1 MTADFIDLD
10 TEAAA
15 SLQSLIDAAAEAR
28 AKPPTGAE
36 RKAALTEAIRQS
48 NIDKLMALN
57 EKMSGIMGRILANK
71 DITETLGLLSESEL
85 LALMEELEDEQRVKE
100 LLEIRYQSIRTAVFA
115 HITETH
121 RARGVSDPAHTPGE
135 APVPALGK
143 RFTRE
148 GGKAKAQLDQDMLRL
163 QLGKKRWD
171 EVCKKVVVP
180 AVAEHVEY
188 VLDEER
194 MIALVQRDPEVLE
207 IFRSCVIPGKYGA
220 ARFHVRELKTDDHTD
235 SAD

>member
-1 MTADFIDLD
+1 
-10 TEAAA
+10 
-15 SLQSLIDAAAEAR
+15 
-28 AKPPTGAE
+28 
-36 RKAALTEAIRQS
+36 
-48 NIDKLMALN
+48 
-57 EKMSGIMGRILANK
+57 MGRILANK
-71 DITETLGLLSESEL
+71 NITETLGTLSEAEL

-100 LLEIRYQSIRTAVFA
+100 LLELRYQAIRSAVFA

-121 RARGVSDPAHTPGE
+121 RANGVSDPDHTPGE
-135 APVPALGK
+135 APVPAMGK

-148 GGKAKAQLDQDMLRL
+148 GGKAKADLDRELL
-163 QLGKKRWD
+163 AKKLGKQRWA

-194 MIALVQRDPEVLE
+194 IVALVQRDPEVLE
-207 IFRSCVIPGKYGA
+207 IFRSCVVPGKYGA
-220 ARFHVRELKTDDHTD
+220 ARFHVRELKTDEFTD